1 MNESAKDVAAADG
14 ASAGGLCGGAW
25 WREVLAAMRSAPVVV
40 LDVLGEYSLQV
51 APGEHEQVVE
61 AILAVSSDP
70 AFGKGVRPRGA
81 DWGEDSLGAR

>member
-1 MNESAKDVAAADG
+1 
-14 ASAGGLCGGAW
+14 
-25 WREVLAAMRSAPVVV
+25 MRSAPVVV

-61 AILAVSSDP
+61 AILAGSSDP

-81 DWGEDSLGAR
+81 HWGEDSLGAR